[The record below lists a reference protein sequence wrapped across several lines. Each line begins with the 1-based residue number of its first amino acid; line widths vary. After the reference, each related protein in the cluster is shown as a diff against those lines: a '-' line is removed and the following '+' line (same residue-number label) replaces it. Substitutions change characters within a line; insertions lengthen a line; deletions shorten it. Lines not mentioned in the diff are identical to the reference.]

1 MRRTL
6 CRVWLCL
13 YDNKGVGDAQSN
25 APSGVGGQRGLFG
38 SAIGLDM
45 VSLSI
50 EEREECRRVRPFL
63 IESVTFDKEKARD
76 NLVLGVLAGTLR
88 GGVSSP
94 TGTRSSASLVERFSM
109 TTASSPSM
117 VAQAGLCL
125 RERNP
130 GHSERTQTHRLLL
143 LSEICSL

>member
-1 MRRTL
+1 VCLAGGPVRRTVY
-6 CRVWLCL
+6 RVWLYLCNN
-13 YDNKGVGDAQSN
+13 NKGVGDAQSN

-38 SAIGLDM
+38 SATGLDM

-50 EEREECRRVRPFL
+50 EERERFRRVRPFL
-63 IESVTFDKEKARD
+63 IESVNFVKEKARD
-76 NLVLGVLAGTLR
+76 DLVLGVLAETLR

-117 VAQAGLCL
+117 VAQAGLVL
-125 RERNP
+125 ARV
-130 GHSERTQTHRLLL
+130 GSGA
-143 LSEICSL
+143 